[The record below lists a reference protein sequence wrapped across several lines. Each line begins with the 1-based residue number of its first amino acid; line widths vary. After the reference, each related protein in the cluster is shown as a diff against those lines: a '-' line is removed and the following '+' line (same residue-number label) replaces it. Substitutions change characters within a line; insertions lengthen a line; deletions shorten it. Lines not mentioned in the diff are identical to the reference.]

1 MSIRLMYKQQEI
13 SNVYSMLFI
22 CQFSLFCQ
30 GYNIRMN
37 NKYVNYIYINWHNLT
52 HNQSCLKQPV
62 LAVAVEIER

>member
-1 MSIRLMYKQQEI
+1 MYKQQEI

-37 NKYVNYIYINWHNLT
+37 NKYVNYIYIN
-52 HNQSCLKQPV
+52 
-62 LAVAVEIER
+62 